1 MNMNLAPIALFVYK
15 RPVHTQRVI
24 EALLTNPEAK
34 SSDLIIFADGPKNS
48 KDHAGTKAV
57 RQIVSEITGFRSI
70 EFHFSEMNH
79 GLSNSLINGI
89 TDVLERHE
97 RIIVLEDDI
106 LVSRNFL
113 KFMNEALVQYESEP
127 RVASIHGYVYPLES
141 ELPDTF
147 FIRGADCWGWATWR
161 RAWAEFSPDGRA
173 LYQELL
179 ESGQLEDFDFDGS
192 AQYTQMLLDQIQGRN
207 DSWAVR
213 WYASAFLKDM
223 LTLYPKK
230 SLVTNIG
237 LDGTGTHSGKSRILN
252 AQILDSGSLELP
264 LDVVESTLGRR
275 AFENFFRSN
284 ASNSTRVAMR
294 HWLREWTCWMNQLY
308 G

>member
-113 KFMNEALVQYESEP
+113 KFMNEALVQYEPEP

-147 FIRGADCWGWATWR
+147 FLRGADCWGWATWR
-161 RAWAEFSPDGRA
+161 RAWSEFNPDGRA

-179 ESGQLEDFDFDGS
+179 ESGQLKDFDFDGF
-192 AQYTQMLLDQIQGRN
+192 AQYTQMLLNQIQGRN

-223 LTLYPKK
+223 LTLYPKQ

-237 LDGTGTHSGKSRILN
+237 LDGTGTHSGKSKILN
-252 AQILDSGSLELP
+252 APIFDSGNLALEL
-264 LDVVESTLGRR
+264 DIVESTLGRG
-275 AFENFFRSN
+275 AFENYFRSCAATSRQEKVLNRLRFFR
-284 ASNSTRVAMR
+284 
-294 HWLREWTCWMNQLY
+294 QLS
-308 G
+308 GR